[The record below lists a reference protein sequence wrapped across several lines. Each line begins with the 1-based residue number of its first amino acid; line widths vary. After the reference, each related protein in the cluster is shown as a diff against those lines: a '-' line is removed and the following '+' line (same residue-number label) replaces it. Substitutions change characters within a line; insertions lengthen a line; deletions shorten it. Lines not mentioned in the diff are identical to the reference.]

1 MTQLVQYT
9 FEPIIIPQEE
19 IDYYQE
25 LHNNVLN
32 NFIRN
37 FQEHIEVID
46 NQLRF
51 LNHQF
56 FTITRSNLVESL
68 DWEEVHKIQQSYIDK
83 KIELLQQKDLKQRKI
98 QIVEEILIQRRRNP
112 RNQHVQIYNQN

>member
-37 FQEHIEVID
+37 FQEHIEIID

-112 RNQHVQIYNQN
+112 RNRHIPVYIRN

>member
-19 IDYYQE
+19 IDYYKE
-25 LHNNVLN
+25 FCNNVLN

-56 FTITRSNLVESL
+56 FTVTRSNLVESL

-112 RNQHVQIYNQN
+112 RNRHVRFTQ

>member
-37 FQEHIEVID
+37 FQEHIEIID

-68 DWEEVHKIQQSYIDK
+68 NWEEVHKIQQSYIDK

-98 QIVEEILIQRRRNP
+98 QIVEEILIQRRQNP
-112 RNQHVQIYNQN
+112 RNRHVQVYNRN

>member
-37 FQEHIEVID
+37 FQEHIEIID

-112 RNQHVQIYNQN
+112 RNRHVQVYNRN

>member
-25 LHNNVLN
+25 LRNNVLN

-37 FQEHIEVID
+37 FQEHIKVID

-56 FTITRSNLVESL
+56 FTITQSNLVESL
-68 DWEEVHKIQQSYIDK
+68 DWEEVHKIQQSYIEK

-112 RNQHVQIYNQN
+112 RNRHTQVYNRN

>member
-1 MTQLVQYT
+1 MIFKKWKFAFISQQFELNSNEQFMTQLVQYT

-19 IDYYQE
+19 IDYYKE
-25 LHNNVLN
+25 LCNNVLN

-56 FTITRSNLVESL
+56 FTITRM
-68 DWEEVHKIQQSYIDK
+68 K
-83 KIELLQQKDLKQRKI
+83 
-98 QIVEEILIQRRRNP
+98 
-112 RNQHVQIYNQN
+112 

>member
-1 MTQLVQYT
+1 MSRLIQYT
-9 FEPIIIPQEE
+9 FKPIIIPQEE

-25 LHNNVLN
+25 LRSNVLN

-37 FQEHIEVID
+37 FQEHIKVID

-56 FTITRSNLVESL
+56 FTITQSNLVESL
-68 DWEEVHKIQQSYIDK
+68 DWEEVHKIQQSYIEK
-83 KIELLQQKDLKQRKI
+83 KIELLQQKDLKERKI
-98 QIVEEILIQRRRNP
+98 KK
-112 RNQHVQIYNQN
+112 Y